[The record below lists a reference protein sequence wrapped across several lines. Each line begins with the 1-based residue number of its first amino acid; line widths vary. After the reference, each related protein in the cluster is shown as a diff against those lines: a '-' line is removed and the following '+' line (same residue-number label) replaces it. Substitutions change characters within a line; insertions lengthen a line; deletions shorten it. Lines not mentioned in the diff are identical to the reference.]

1 MEETTAA
8 RREAEELAEA
18 TFHPMINS
26 PLGSRHA
33 PSTPGSE
40 SASGVEA
47 DMVDVTPAGF
57 EKTVARMRAK
67 REYEPKLC
75 IDLRLCL
82 HLSECWKMTGRK
94 NNWRQKLD

>member
-26 PLGSRHA
+26 PLSHRRT
-33 PSTPGSE
+33 PSAPGSE
-40 SASGVEA
+40 NASGA
-47 DMVDVTPAGF
+47 DADSIDMDATPAGF

-67 REYEPKLC
+67 RQY
-75 IDLRLCL
+75 DANHSCL
-82 HLSECWKMTGRK
+82 FDGKIGTQNDICFG
-94 NNWRQKLD
+94 

>member
-26 PLGSRHA
+26 PLSHRRG

-40 SASGVEA
+40 ATNGMDSSVG
-47 DMVDVTPAGF
+47 DTDVTPAGF
-57 EKTVARMRAK
+57 DKTVARMRAK
-67 REYEPKLC
+67 RQYEPIRMC
-75 IDLRLCL
+75 
-82 HLSECWKMTGRK
+82 
-94 NNWRQKLD
+94 